1 MSRTASIVLVSL
13 GGIGGLLLYFQNV
26 IFGTTLITPMG
37 RYSASM
43 VILVAVVLGVMIG
56 FWIAGLM
63 SAGGSD
69 RNDDDEGF

>member
-56 FWIAGLM
+56 F
-63 SAGGSD
+63 
-69 RNDDDEGF
+69 